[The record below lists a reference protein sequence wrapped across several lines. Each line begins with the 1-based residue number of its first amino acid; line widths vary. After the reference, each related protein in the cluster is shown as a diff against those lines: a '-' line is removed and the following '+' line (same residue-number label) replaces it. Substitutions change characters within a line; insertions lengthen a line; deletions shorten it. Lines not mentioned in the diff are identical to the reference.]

1 MADKK
6 LRYRSQYWFN
16 NPDDP
21 EMTALYCAWQMNDGT
36 TREELQSGKPII
48 GIAQSGSDITPCN
61 KIHRQTVEMAKKGV
75 IEAGGIPFVFPS
87 FPLQETTARPTAHL
101 YRNLAAMTLIE
112 ILYAYP
118 IDGVILT
125 TGCDKT
131 TPSALMAA
139 ATVNLPAIVLS
150 GGPML
155 NGHFEGK
162 LSGSGM
168 AVWEARRRLKTGEMN
183 EDQFFDAV
191 ASSAPSLGHC
201 NTMGTASTMNSMAE
215 ALGMSLTGSAIIP
228 APYGARQANAYWTGR
243 RAVEITEQ
251 NIRPRDILTR
261 AAFENAIVTL
271 AAIGGSTNA
280 HQHLTAIA
288 RHAEVELPPSV
299 WTDKGYHVPLLVNLQ
314 PAGAYLGED
323 FYQAGGVPAVMHE
336 LLDAGLLNADAMTIS
351 GKRVKDA
358 VAETT
363 ITNKDVIR
371 PFSEPLEEDAGFAVL
386 SSNFFDFGLM
396 KVSVISPQFRK
407 DYLSRPGHENV
418 FEARVTAFEGRE
430 DYHERINDPSL
441 NIDRDSILVMR
452 GAGPLGWPGSAE
464 VVNMQPPDALL
475 AKGIRMLPTIGDGRQ
490 SGTSDSPSI
499 LHVAPES
506 ALGEGLALLRDGDI
520 LRVDLNKLRCDVLLS
535 DAELD
540 ERRRT
545 TKPSRPPY
553 HTPWQEIHGKSVGP
567 LQFGACSDF
576 MLDYHDVGEI
586 IPRHNH

>member
-1 MADKK
+1 LSRTQRAAHSGKPAISATASPAIAGAAEQAGKGSRRVSLRGAMGMADKK

-125 TGCDKT
+125 SGCDKT

-191 ASSAPSLGHC
+191 ASSAPAHGPG
-201 NTMGTASTMNSMAE
+201 NTNRKAST
-215 ALGMSLTGSAIIP
+215 
-228 APYGARQANAYWTGR
+228 
-243 RAVEITEQ
+243 
-251 NIRPRDILTR
+251 
-261 AAFENAIVTL
+261 
-271 AAIGGSTNA
+271 
-280 HQHLTAIA
+280 
-288 RHAEVELPPSV
+288 
-299 WTDKGYHVPLLVNLQ
+299 K
-314 PAGAYLGED
+314 
-323 FYQAGGVPAVMHE
+323 
-336 LLDAGLLNADAMTIS
+336 
-351 GKRVKDA
+351 K
-358 VAETT
+358 
-363 ITNKDVIR
+363 
-371 PFSEPLEEDAGFAVL
+371 
-386 SSNFFDFGLM
+386 
-396 KVSVISPQFRK
+396 
-407 DYLSRPGHENV
+407 
-418 FEARVTAFEGRE
+418 
-430 DYHERINDPSL
+430 
-441 NIDRDSILVMR
+441 
-452 GAGPLGWPGSAE
+452 
-464 VVNMQPPDALL
+464 
-475 AKGIRMLPTIGDGRQ
+475 
-490 SGTSDSPSI
+490 
-499 LHVAPES
+499 
-506 ALGEGLALLRDGDI
+506 
-520 LRVDLNKLRCDVLLS
+520 
-535 DAELD
+535 
-540 ERRRT
+540 
-545 TKPSRPPY
+545 
-553 HTPWQEIHGKSVGP
+553 
-567 LQFGACSDF
+567 
-576 MLDYHDVGEI
+576 
-586 IPRHNH
+586 